1 MMIASRFGYA
11 SVVALLL
18 DHEAEVDL
26 QSIVSERATM
36 DSFVVS
42 VRNDSD
48 YKCCRM
54 ETQR

>member
-1 MMIASRFGYA
+1 MMLASRFGYA

-26 QSIVSERATM
+26 QSIVSERATI
-36 DSFVVS
+36 DSLIAS
-42 VRNDSD
+42 VRNESD